1 MKKRLIAVLAA
12 VFAATVLGSGAVSAT
27 QAREG
32 LDWEKRPSTHHFL
45 AERSRLGVRT
55 GHVLQPWLRLG
66 VVAPPHVALGSLSG
80 STRMSLG

>member
-45 AERSRLGVRT
+45 AGGSGHDWEFAPDTSSSRGFD
-55 GHVLQPWLRLG
+55 WE
-66 VVAPPHVALGSLSG
+66 
-80 STRMSLG
+80 

>member
-32 LDWEKRPSTHHFL
+32 LDWEKRPATHFL
-45 AERSRLGVRT
+45 ASGHDWEFAPDTSSSRGFD
-55 GHVLQPWLRLG
+55 WE
-66 VVAPPHVALGSLSG
+66 
-80 STRMSLG
+80 